1 MSTKQALGSPW
12 REVQATKATHTHR
25 RTGHIKPQRVEQEV
39 ISESL
44 KDGFDLDYRL
54 IEPRQLRQ

>member
-12 REVQATKATHTHR
+12 REVQATKATHIHR
-25 RTGHIKPQRVEQEV
+25 RTGHIEPQRVGQED

-54 IEPRQLRQ
+54 IEPRLLSQ